1 MAAFG
6 RKEPQGR
13 LERQGASL
21 LQRRESREAGT
32 ETTGTTSEDGER
44 RGKTAFLLRKN
55 VWDAGA
61 NEGREGQAD

>member
-21 LQRRESREAGT
+21 LQRRESREAWA
-32 ETTGTTSEDGER
+32 EGTTAGGRSTPR
-44 RGKTAFLLRKN
+44 LFLRPYEGHEKEVDERKN
-55 VWDAGA
+55 RKRSEFED
-61 NEGREGQAD
+61 

>member
-21 LQRRESREAGT
+21 LQRRESGEAGA
-32 ETTGTTSEDGER
+32 ETTSTGGRSTPRLFLRPYERHEEKVDERKDRKRSEFED
-44 RGKTAFLLRKN
+44 
-55 VWDAGA
+55 
-61 NEGREGQAD
+61 